1 MEPFTTAIAA
11 EVAETAKEIYDAAKD
26 IKRTYDVSKQMK
38 TVAESEGKE
47 QLSAISRV
55 STSVAKDIE
64 TGDLN
69 SNEKST
75 LTKDVQVFSEPPVE
89 SNFPSKMSGEVFF
102 DEMPQLEGKGET
114 LPTLSGDVFYEK
126 EPGQL
131 ELNDPFET
139 RTISE
144 DRMHEQ
150 PQKVE
155 TIVREQIKDKLPSK
169 EDLDRMMDSGE
180 EITLGELREQ
190 RPDIADYIDNMKNR
204 LGNND
209 YAQSISIYQTKEEE
223 FIIIGHDER
232 TNELS
237 NYVHIKDK
245 DVYCWAG
252 NAKGDGHLN
261 EFANNTDGMLPN
273 SKYHFENVVYDTDD
287 KGRVSD
293 IYEHHAPE
301 RQTDRNEGRG
311 NLKPISDAKD
321 GRSTDVGGHFVAHN
335 VDGPTEAINIV
346 PMDEQFNNGKEW
358 KSMENEICEAYQ
370 NDKVS
375 FVHKHIEY
383 SDESQRPSHIDVDY
397 KIAGE
402 EVKHRSYDL
411 P

>member
-38 TVAESEGKE
+38 NVAESEGKE

-89 SNFPSKMSGEVFF
+89 SNFPSKMSGNVFF

-150 PQKVE
+150 PQNVE
-155 TIVREQIKDKLPSK
+155 TIVLEQSNELGLNVSEEVEANTEQNGLTDDEKGRIKEQTAWSDKIIDAIRTYDEAQVYMEAGLKEAEINGKPALIQPRIDGSAHNDSRWPEWSNKDLAGEGYPPRDENGAPYELHHIGQKPNSPLAELTHEQHHCDGNFKVLHTFEESSIDRMNFSK
-169 EDLDRMMDSGE
+169 ERE
-180 EITLGELREQ
+180 EYWMERNKTL
-190 RPDIADYIDNMKNR
+190 
-204 LGNND
+204 
-209 YAQSISIYQTKEEE
+209 
-223 FIIIGHDER
+223 
-232 TNELS
+232 
-237 NYVHIKDK
+237 
-245 DVYCWAG
+245 
-252 NAKGDGHLN
+252 
-261 EFANNTDGMLPN
+261 
-273 SKYHFENVVYDTDD
+273 
-287 KGRVSD
+287 
-293 IYEHHAPE
+293 
-301 RQTDRNEGRG
+301 
-311 NLKPISDAKD
+311 
-321 GRSTDVGGHFVAHN
+321 
-335 VDGPTEAINIV
+335 
-346 PMDEQFNNGKEW
+346 
-358 KSMENEICEAYQ
+358 
-370 NDKVS
+370 
-375 FVHKHIEY
+375 
-383 SDESQRPSHIDVDY
+383 
-397 KIAGE
+397 
-402 EVKHRSYDL
+402 
-411 P
+411 

>member
-1 MEPFTTAIAA
+1 MNPFVIT
-11 EVAETAKEIYDAAKD
+11 ETNPYSPLSKLANEK
-26 IKRTYDVSKQMK
+26 TYSL
-38 TVAESEGKE
+38 SETE
-47 QLSAISRV
+47 RNTSIDRVEDFTEAISEEDA
-55 STSVAKDIE
+55 S
-64 TGDLN
+64 LN
-69 SNEKST
+69 LKEFGCEQSNELPPNMT
-75 LTKDVQVFSEPPVE
+75 EEVEANTEQNDLTEEKREKFSEE
-89 SNFPSKMSGEVFF
+89 I
-102 DEMPQLEGKGET
+102 
-114 LPTLSGDVFYEK
+114 GDYRILD
-126 EPGQL
+126 Q
-131 ELNDPFET
+131 
-139 RTISE
+139 S
-144 DRMHEQ
+144 Q
-150 PQKVE
+150 SVE

-223 FIIIGHDER
+223 FIIVGHDER

-273 SKYHFENVVYDTDD
+273 SKYHFENVVYETDD